1 MLAAT
6 RIMAWHVQIWPSDR
20 FVSLVCV
27 YSQGGLP
34 LYMKNF
40 NVLNWFLGHLEQQKL
55 EVENDPYWPP
65 LRKWKIQLYFLI
77 FSTPSLLHNLD
88 FIRYDFSCIQKD
100 WDWAACNA
108 CLLPNT
114 MFNYVDIQARGL
126 CLRTEFDTIYQV
138 LNDDSGYIMFKGNKH
153 TTITYDPILK
163 KWTMARMNKPE
174 VYAERGEIRT

>member
-1 MLAAT
+1 MENSTL
-6 RIMAWHVQIWPSDR
+6 
-20 FVSLVCV
+20 FF
-27 YSQGGLP
+27 
-34 LYMKNF
+34 NF
-40 NVLNWFLGHLEQQKL
+40 FN
-55 EVENDPYWPP
+55 
-65 LRKWKIQLYFLI
+65 
-77 FSTPSLLHNLD
+77 PSLLHNLD